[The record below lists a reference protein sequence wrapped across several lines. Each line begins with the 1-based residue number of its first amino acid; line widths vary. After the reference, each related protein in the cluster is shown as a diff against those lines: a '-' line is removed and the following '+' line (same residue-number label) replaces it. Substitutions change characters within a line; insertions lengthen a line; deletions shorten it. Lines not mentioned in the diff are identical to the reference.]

1 MFSLGLAPHT
11 RVLVADSY
19 LTVPPMLNPLI
30 YGMKVKQIRDGIF
43 QLLEQLPGL
52 RFSDAH

>member
-43 QLLEQLPGL
+43 RLLEQLPGL